1 MSERFEKNDVIT
13 AKEDKDKVVYSLIV
27 SCFFVILLWIIKL
40 AEELTGMSFSSFG
53 IYPGEVT
60 GLKGIIFSPF
70 IHGDLSH
77 LISNTSTLFV
87 GMFAIMYFYRTS
99 AYKVLIIV
107 WIATGLMVWWLG
119 RPSYHIGASGVIY
132 GLISF
137 IFFSGVIR
145 KDKRAVGLSL
155 LMVFLY
161 GGLVWG
167 VLPVDEE
174 VSFESH
180 LFGAVVGLI
189 CAIIFRKNDPPKKY
203 EWEDDDE
210 EEFTDDEY
218 DKEDGIDPDDIKID
232 EDARPKYF

>member
-1 MSERFEKNDVIT
+1 MSQPSDEIDVIT
-13 AKEDKDKVVYSLIV
+13 AKEDKNKVIYSLIV
-27 SCFFVILLWIIKL
+27 SCFFVIILWIIKL
-40 AEELTGMSFSSFG
+40 IEEIPGTSFSNMG
-53 IYPGEVT
+53 IYPGEIS

-70 IHGDLSH
+70 IHGDFSH

-87 GMFAIMYFYRTS
+87 GMFAILYFYRTS

-107 WIATGLMVWWLG
+107 WIATGLMVWFLG
-119 RPSYHIGASGVIY
+119 RPSYHIGASGIIY

-174 VSFESH
+174 ISFESH
-180 LFGAVVGLI
+180 LFGAVIGLI
-189 CAIIFRKNDPPKKY
+189 CAVIFRKNDPPKKY
-203 EWEDDDE
+203 EWEE
-210 EEFTDDEY
+210 EDEY
-218 DKEDGIDPDDIKID
+218 EDEYPEEDDKIDPDDIKID
-232 EDARPKYF
+232 DDARPKYF